1 MPVKWSESILG
12 SGLAVDHTFFLGC
25 HKIARSSV
33 LPIASDHMATSQL
46 ESKAKLFN
54 VAGFETAVTRQGLV
68 SQAYEENRDAI
79 YRYLVALGTQPSV
92 AQDLTQELFLKLYS
106 TIGKGKQI
114 QNVRAWMF
122 TVASNLALNH
132 LRAETYRP
140 SCNGDDVRRWLESQA
155 HPGADPEKTL
165 LERERAVALQEAISA
180 LSPQQRVCLH
190 LRAEG
195 FRYREIA
202 KILGVTVP
210 TVAEFLRRAISKLKR
225 AEI

>member
-1 MPVKWSESILG
+1 MRAAHAVGKATLLG
-12 SGLAVDHTFFLGC
+12 VTEY
-25 HKIARSSV
+25 
-33 LPIASDHMATSQL
+33 Q
-46 ESKAKLFN
+46 
-54 VAGFETAVTRQGLV
+54 TAVT
-68 SQAYEENRDAI
+68 QAYEQNRDAI
-79 YRYLVALGTQPSV
+79 YRYLIALGTKPSV
-92 AQDLTQELFLKLYS
+92 AQDLTQELFLKLYA

-132 LRAETYRP
+132 LRAENYRP
-140 SCNGDDVRRWLESQA
+140 SITGEDVGRWLESQA
-155 HPGADPEKTL
+155 QPGADPEKAL
-165 LERERAVALQEAISA
+165 LERERSAALQEAISA

-210 TVAEFLRRAISKLKR
+210 TVAEFIRRAISKLKR
-225 AEI
+225 ADI

>member
-1 MPVKWSESILG
+1 MS
-12 SGLAVDHTFFLGC
+12 ATQVD
-25 HKIARSSV
+25 
-33 LPIASDHMATSQL
+33 
-46 ESKAKLFN
+46 SKATLFG
-54 VAGFETAVTRQGLV
+54 VAEYQTAVTRQELV

-79 YRYLVALGTQPSV
+79 YRYLVALGTKPSV

-140 SCNGDDVRRWLESQA
+140 SLSGEDVGRWLESQA
-155 HPGADPEKTL
+155 QPGADPEKAL
-165 LERERAVALQEAISA
+165 LERERAVALQEAIST
-180 LSPQQRVCLH
+180 LSHQQRVCLH

-210 TVAEFLRRAISKLKR
+210 TVAEFLRRAISKLQR
-225 AEI
+225 ADL

>member
-1 MPVKWSESILG
+1 MS
-12 SGLAVDHTFFLGC
+12 ATQVD
-25 HKIARSSV
+25 
-33 LPIASDHMATSQL
+33 
-46 ESKAKLFN
+46 SKATLFG
-54 VAGFETAVTRQGLV
+54 VAEYQTAVTRQELV
-68 SQAYEENRDAI
+68 SQAYEDNRDAI
-79 YRYLVALGTQPSV
+79 YRYLVALGTKPSV

-140 SCNGDDVRRWLESQA
+140 SLSGEDVGRWLESQA
-155 HPGADPEKTL
+155 QPGADPEKAL
-165 LERERAVALQEAISA
+165 LERERAVALQEAIST
-180 LSPQQRVCLH
+180 LSHQQRVCLH

-210 TVAEFLRRAISKLKR
+210 TVAEFLRRAISKLQR
-225 AEI
+225 ADL

>member
-1 MPVKWSESILG
+1 MSATQVEGKATLLG
-12 SGLAVDHTFFLGC
+12 
-25 HKIARSSV
+25 
-33 LPIASDHMATSQL
+33 
-46 ESKAKLFN
+46 
-54 VAGFETAVTRQGLV
+54 VAEDQTAVTRRELV

-79 YRYLVALGTQPSV
+79 YRYLVTLGTKPSV
-92 AQDLTQELFLKLYS
+92 AHDLTQELFLKLYA
-106 TIGKGKQI
+106 TISRGKQI

-132 LRAETYRP
+132 LRAEAYRP
-140 SCNGDDVRRWLESQA
+140 SLSGEDVGRWLESQA
-155 HPGADPEKTL
+155 HPGADPEKVF

-180 LSPQQRVCLH
+180 LSPQQQVCLH

-210 TVAEFLRRAISKLKR
+210 TVAEFIRRAISKLKK
-225 AEI
+225 AGI

>member
-1 MPVKWSESILG
+1 MSGTAVDSKVTVF
-12 SGLAVDHTFFLGC
+12 GLAGYQT
-25 HKIARSSV
+25 
-33 LPIASDHMATSQL
+33 
-46 ESKAKLFN
+46 
-54 VAGFETAVTRQGLV
+54 AGTRREFV
-68 SQAYEENRDAI
+68 SRAYEENRDAI
-79 YRYLVALGTQPSV
+79 YRYLVALGTTPSV
-92 AQDLTQELFLKLYS
+92 AEDLTQELFLKLYS

-140 SCNGDDVRRWLESQA
+140 SLSGEDVGRWLESQA
-155 HPGADPEKTL
+155 QPGADPEKAL
-165 LERERAVALQEAISA
+165 LERERAVALHEAINT

-210 TVAEFLRRAISKLKR
+210 TVAEFIRRAISKLKR

>member
-1 MPVKWSESILG
+1 MRPALV
-12 SGLAVDHTFFLGC
+12 V
-25 HKIARSSV
+25 
-33 LPIASDHMATSQL
+33 
-46 ESKAKLFN
+46 SKATLLGI
-54 VAGFETAVTRQGLV
+54 AECQTAVTRREFV
-68 SQAYEENRDAI
+68 SRAYEENRDVI
-79 YRYLVALGTQPSV
+79 YRYLVALGTEPSV

-106 TIGKGKQI
+106 TIGRGKQI
-114 QNVRAWMF
+114 RNVRAWMF

-140 SCNGDDVRRWLESQA
+140 SLSGEDVGRWLESRAQ
-155 HPGADPEKTL
+155 PGADPEKAL

-180 LSPQQRVCLH
+180 LSSQQRVCLH

-210 TVAEFLRRAISKLKR
+210 TVAEFIRRAISKLKR
-225 AEI
+225 AKI

>member
-1 MPVKWSESILG
+1 MS
-12 SGLAVDHTFFLGC
+12 
-25 HKIARSSV
+25 
-33 LPIASDHMATSQL
+33 ATQVNGKAALL
-46 ESKAKLFN
+46 E
-54 VAGFETAVTRQGLV
+54 VAEYQMAVTRQELV

-79 YRYLVALGTQPSV
+79 YRYLVALGTRPSV
-92 AQDLTQELFLKLYS
+92 AQDLTQELFLKLYA

-132 LRAETYRP
+132 LRAESYRP
-140 SCNGDDVRRWLESQA
+140 TLTGEDIRRWLETQA
-155 HPGADPEKTL
+155 QPGADPEKAL
-165 LERERAVALQEAISA
+165 LEQERVVALQEAIST

-210 TVAEFLRRAISKLKR
+210 TVAEFLRRAISKLRR
-225 AEI
+225 ADL